1 MEASEWKGLA
11 DRLQAVPAT
20 RQPTLGL
27 TPGPVPTYYHP
38 TPRHVPKIRNS
49 DVIHARGAQA
59 ATSTVFDV
67 YGNDVAFAVALSIR
81 GEQVRFAPENSR
93 LTSLR

>member
-1 MEASEWKGLA
+1 MEGASRSVAGGSSDQTIDPRPQPWPCSNLYHH
-11 DRLQAVPAT
+11 
-20 RQPTLGL
+20 PTLL
-27 TPGPVPTYYHP
+27 A
-38 TPRHVPKIRNS
+38 KIKNS

-67 YGNDVAFAVALSIR
+67 YGNDWAFAVALSIR